1 MARDIVHEDYPDAV
15 IELVDTLAA
24 SAGEGMVVYDAVA
37 RRDAGMAIDE
47 NAAYTRAHLQEYAHW
62 FTVDDLHFLKRGGR
76 CSPSAAFFGTML
88 KIKPVLH
95 VDSEGRLI
103 ARSKVRGR
111 VQALRA
117 IAMKFGELEA
127 DKNQMIFISHG
138 DCEKDAMVVKE
149 TLVKEFGCDPER
161 IILSAVGL
169 SSAATPAPERLRCFS
184 EEKIADDA
192 VGLDARSAGAGEA
205 GAACGRSAG
214 RRGCGARREHRRAGE
229 ERTGDDRR
237 SDGTRRGAALRR
249 AAALGRRRLKGCTL
263 VVTLEPCPM
272 CAGAIAMSG
281 IDEEFFS
288 ALTTRAAAA
297 RAVCI
302 ICRRTRHSA
311 ALFRAPAAC
320 WRRNAKA
327 CWMRFF

>member
-1 MARDIVHEDYPDAV
+1 
-15 IELVDTLAA
+15 
-24 SAGEGMVVYDAVA
+24 
-37 RRDAGMAIDE
+37 MAIDE

-111 VQALRA
+111 MQALRA

-127 DKNQMIFISHG
+127 DKDQMIFISHG

-161 IILSAVGL
+161 IVLSAVGPVIGSHSGPGTVAL
-169 SSAATPAPERLRCFS
+169 FS
-184 EEKIADDA
+184 EARIADDA
-192 VGLDARSAGAGEA
+192 AGLDARSAGAGEA

-214 RRGCGARREHRRAGE
+214 RRGRCARREYRRAGK
-229 ERTGDDRR
+229 ER
-237 SDGTRRGAALRR
+237 A
-249 AAALGRRRLKGCTL
+249 
-263 VVTLEPCPM
+263 
-272 CAGAIAMSG
+272 
-281 IDEEFFS
+281 
-288 ALTTRAAAA
+288 
-297 RAVCI
+297 
-302 ICRRTRHSA
+302 
-311 ALFRAPAAC
+311 
-320 WRRNAKA
+320 
-327 CWMRFF
+327 

>member
-1 MARDIVHEDYPDAV
+1 MIRILTDSAADFTQEELQKLNVRCVPMTIAFGGDTYTDGVDLPQEIFWQRMEAGQTPKTSQPSPDAFLREFEAAKAAGDSVLCVLVSSALSGTYASACMARDIVHEDYPDAV

-111 VQALRA
+111 MQALRA

-127 DKNQMIFISHG
+127 DKDQMIFISHG

-161 IILSAVGL
+161 IILSAVGPVIG
-169 SSAATPAPERLRCFS
+169 SHSGP
-184 EEKIADDA
+184 
-192 VGLDARSAGAGEA
+192 
-205 GAACGRSAG
+205 
-214 RRGCGARREHRRAGE
+214 
-229 ERTGDDRR
+229 
-237 SDGTRRGAALRR
+237 GT
-249 AAALGRRRLKGCTL
+249 
-263 VVTLEPCPM
+263 V
-272 CAGAIAMSG
+272 
-281 IDEEFFS
+281 
-288 ALTTRAAAA
+288 
-297 RAVCI
+297 
-302 ICRRTRHSA
+302 
-311 ALFRAPAAC
+311 ALFFRGKD
-320 WRRNAKA
+320 RG
-327 CWMRFF
+327 